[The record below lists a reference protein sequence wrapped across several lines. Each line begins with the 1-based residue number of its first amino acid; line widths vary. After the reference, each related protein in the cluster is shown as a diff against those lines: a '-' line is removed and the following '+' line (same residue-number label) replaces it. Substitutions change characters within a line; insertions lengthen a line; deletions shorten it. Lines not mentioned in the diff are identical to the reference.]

1 MEARVEYLAL
11 RCGLSAPTK
20 EVLLAVMGVDPIT
33 RCEHPNGAIHLPR
46 REVEKLAAEF
56 LAENMSLPFSELLS
70 IVKEGFIEVDA
81 AFPWGDRLELLP
93 GARELLLKIKGA
105 GGRVGVVTH
114 DSTGPA
120 ARHLRHAGL
129 AGLVDVVVGLD
140 VFHIPKPA
148 PEGIFKACE
157 LLGVPP
163 GKTVVVGDSP
173 GDVLA
178 GKRAGC
184 RLTIGV
190 LTGRGTGED
199 LSVADCVV
207 RMLKEVEVT

>member
-1 MEARVEYLAL
+1 
-11 RCGLSAPTK
+11 
-20 EVLLAVMGVDPIT
+20 
-33 RCEHPNGAIHLPR
+33 
-46 REVEKLAAEF
+46 
-56 LAENMSLPFSELLS
+56 
-70 IVKEGFIEVDA
+70 
-81 AFPWGDRLELLP
+81 
-93 GARELLLKIKGA
+93 
-105 GGRVGVVTH
+105 
-114 DSTGPA
+114 
-120 ARHLRHAGL
+120 
-129 AGLVDVVVGLD
+129 
-140 VFHIPKPA
+140 
-148 PEGIFKACE
+148 
-157 LLGVPP
+157 LGVPP